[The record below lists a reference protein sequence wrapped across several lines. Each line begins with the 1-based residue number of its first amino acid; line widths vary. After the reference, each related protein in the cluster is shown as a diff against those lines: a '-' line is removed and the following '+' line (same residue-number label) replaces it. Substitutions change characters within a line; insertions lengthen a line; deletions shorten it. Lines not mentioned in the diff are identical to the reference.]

1 MVNNHTNNYKVG
13 ILAQVNPLSLTKTED
28 RFIKNTE
35 ADKLH
40 LNRYKPLRDL

>member
-1 MVNNHTNNYKVG
+1 MIKHTDYWKNNKE
-13 ILAQVNPLSLTKTED
+13 INPLSLTKTED